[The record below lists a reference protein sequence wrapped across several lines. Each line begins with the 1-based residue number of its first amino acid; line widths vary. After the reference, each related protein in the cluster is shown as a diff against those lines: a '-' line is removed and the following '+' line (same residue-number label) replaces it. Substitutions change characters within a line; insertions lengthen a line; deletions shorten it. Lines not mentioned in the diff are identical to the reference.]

1 MATYTIVDRDFGV
14 VVCKNLDLLCDEIRG
29 AAYEGQPLFICAS
42 SLGPADA
49 QAATIKAV
57 KNSLRFSGD
66 SVRYIYRGNGQQ
78 WFLKI
83 QRHRDNKGRA
93 L

>member
-14 VVCKNLDLLCDEIRG
+14 LVCKNLDLLCDEIRG
-29 AAYEGQPLFICAS
+29 LAHGGQPLFISAS
-42 SLGPADA
+42 QLGPADA

-66 SVRYIYRGNGQQ
+66 STRYIYRGHGQQ

-83 QRHRDNKGRA
+83 QRHRDNKGKA